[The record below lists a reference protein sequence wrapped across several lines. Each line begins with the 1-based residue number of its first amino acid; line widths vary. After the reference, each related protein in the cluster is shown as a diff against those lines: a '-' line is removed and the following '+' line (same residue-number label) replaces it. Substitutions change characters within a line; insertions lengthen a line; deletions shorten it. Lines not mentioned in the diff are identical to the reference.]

1 VVSEFGSVE
10 TMIRT
15 LLISLVVLLGLLA
28 ALAVV
33 RDPARWPEVEA
44 VPYQGEAAD
53 VVTRKHST
61 AALAQLVRE
70 PQNTWSNLAFVVAGA
85 FLVAT
90 RRARSASVTGFP
102 LIAVGVGSFLYHA
115 SASMLLRQL
124 DVGAM
129 YWLFGVVAIH
139 CVAIVVPR
147 LRPVIDEHAIGFML
161 GALVLAGLLT
171 LSRNI
176 VVLGFKP
183 LSLQVATT
191 VASAALLLTL
201 ADVIR
206 RRESVAAAF
215 QFLGIVTLFGAAV
228 YFQVSDRPGGTL
240 YRPAAAFQ
248 AHAVW
253 HVLAAIAFAWA
264 VTLLDRYGPEAARA

>member
-1 VVSEFGSVE
+1 
-10 TMIRT
+10 MIRT
-15 LLISLVVLLGLLA
+15 LLISFLVLLGLLA
-28 ALAVV
+28 VLVVV

-53 VVTRKHST
+53 VASGAHSA
-61 AALAQLVRE
+61 AALARLVRE
-70 PQNTWSNLAFVVAGA
+70 PQNTWSNLAFVAAGA

-90 RRARSASVTGFP
+90 CRARIASVTGIP
-102 LIAVGVGSFLYHA
+102 LIAVGAGSFLYHA

-129 YWLFGVVAIH
+129 YWLFVVVGIYL
-139 CVAIVVPR
+139 VAMVVPR
-147 LRPVIDEHAIGFML
+147 LRPVIDENAIGFMF

-171 LSRNI
+171 VSRNI

-201 ADVIR
+201 ANIIR

-240 YRPAAAFQ
+240 YRPAAAIQ

-253 HVLAAIAFAWA
+253 HVLAAFTFAWA
-264 VTLLDRYGPEAARA
+264 VALLDRFGPEAARA

>member
-1 VVSEFGSVE
+1 
-10 TMIRT
+10 MKQT
-15 LLISLVVLLGLLA
+15 LLVSVLVIAVLLA

-33 RDPARWPEVEA
+33 REPTRWPPDLEP
-44 VPYQGEAAD
+44 VPYQGEATD
-53 VVTRKHST
+53 VGTRQHSA
-61 AALAQLVRE
+61 AALARLVRE

-85 FLVAT
+85 LLGAT
-90 RRARSASVTGFP
+90 CRARMARMLGMT

-115 SASMLLRQL
+115 SASTTLRQL

-129 YWLFGVVAIH
+129 YWLFVVAAIYL
-139 CVAIVVPR
+139 VALLVPL
-147 LRPVIDEHAIGFML
+147 LRPNIEKNAIGFAT

-171 LSRNI
+171 VSRNLT
-176 VVLGFKP
+176 VLGFKP

-191 VASAALLLTL
+191 VVSAAMLLTL

-206 RRESVAAAF
+206 RRESVAAAL

-240 YRPAAAFQ
+240 YRPGALIQ

-253 HVLAAIAFAWA
+253 HVLAAVTFAW
-264 VTLLDRYGPEAARA
+264 VITLLDRLRPPLAKA